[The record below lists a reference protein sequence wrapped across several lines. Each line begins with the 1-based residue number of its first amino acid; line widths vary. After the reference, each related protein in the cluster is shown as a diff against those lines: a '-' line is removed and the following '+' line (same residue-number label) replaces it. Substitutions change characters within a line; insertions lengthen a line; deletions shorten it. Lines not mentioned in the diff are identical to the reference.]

1 MTPRAI
7 TLSIKGTLAVMTD
20 PAKLASVN
28 IIHSNLNCSLLHF
41 RKRFFVVA
49 ALAFLARLP
58 VQCAV
63 KGHNAHGAFA
73 EFKCFSRRHSHR
85 NAGTYEQDRYK

>member
-28 IIHSNLNCSLLHF
+28 VIHSNLNCSLLHF

-49 ALAFLARLP
+49 VLAFLARLP
-58 VQCAV
+58 VQGAV
-63 KGHNAHGAFA
+63 KCHNAHGAFA
-73 EFKCFSRRHSHR
+73 EFKGLFCRHSQG
-85 NAGTYEQDRYK
+85 NTGAYEQDRHN